1 MPGANAV
8 SFLKDY
14 QPKKHSKDE
23 GRHAIQAVNSNI
35 VNQNSIW
42 RQHIGKEE
50 KIINFDAKYQFH
62 ANSSTFSTRLARADV
77 SHHTVMLVM
86 CSRLPPCRMCWRG
99 LSERLSRPP
108 LSALPPLAHAF
119 SSSLGTL

>member
-50 KIINFDAKYQFH
+50 KMH
-62 ANSSTFSTRLARADV
+62 A
-77 SHHTVMLVM
+77 
-86 CSRLPPCRMCWRG
+86 
-99 LSERLSRPP
+99 LSLTLLCGCPSVTC
-108 LSALPPLAHAF
+108 HAV
-119 SSSLGTL
+119 TL

>member
-62 ANSSTFSTRLARADV
+62 ANSSTFSNRLARARCFA
-77 SHHTVMLVM
+77 TQWCLVM

-99 LSERLSRPP
+99 LCTIAEASSLC
-108 LSALPPLAHAF
+108 PPLAHAF